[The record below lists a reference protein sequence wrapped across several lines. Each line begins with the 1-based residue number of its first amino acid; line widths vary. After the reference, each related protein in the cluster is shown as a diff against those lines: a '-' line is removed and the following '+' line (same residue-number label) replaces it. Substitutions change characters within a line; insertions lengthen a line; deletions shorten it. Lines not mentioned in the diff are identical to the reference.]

1 MLQSQKE
8 LVEIRPDGV
17 LWNRS
22 VASSSLL
29 NDRREVTAVTVFHEY
44 VEDAGISIDKLNKKM
59 DGEHLVVV
67 DVLGCFSLGHD
78 IAQYF
83 RGANLLGYS

>member
-59 DGEHLVVV
+59 DEHLVVV
-67 DVLGCFSLGHD
+67 DVIGCFSLGHD

-83 RGANLLGYS
+83 RGANLLEYF